1 MAIKFAAKDP
11 AKAEPAKGAKD
22 LKDGEAKR
30 PAVSPASKA
39 DASGDEAVDLF
50 EAEPKAPGR
59 KKGK

>member
-30 PAVSPASKA
+30 PAVAAPAKP
-39 DASGDEAVDLF
+39 DPLTDEAVDLF
-50 EAEPKAPGR
+50 EAEPKPTGR